1 MTKIIKLNEFE
12 EVNENLTM
20 GEVLFGKV
28 LPFLGEGFIKT
39 LKQKIAAIL
48 MEKIGILE
56 DSKFSIIIQELV
68 DAIPAKDLPGLM
80 TGEKANAE
88 YLAPKLAQACQEYI
102 QRKGL
107 DSLFEPFG
115 IDPNGWLASTV
126 REGIQSEIGQDKLEA
141 FFVSALGGERLLTG
155 ALAKLDPE
163 DKKAVDSALVQ
174 QAAKAYP
181 TQVKNT
187 AVQSK
192 TGSGLGVM
200 DTLSSIWSGLLS
212 GSAK

>member
-1 MTKIIKLNEFE
+1 MTKIVKLEEFQVIDE
-12 EVNENLTM
+12 SLSM
-20 GEVLFGKV
+20 GELLFGKV
-28 LPFLGEGFIKT
+28 LPFMGEGFMKT

-68 DAIPAKDLPGLM
+68 DSIPVKDIPGLM

-88 YLAPKLAQACQEYI
+88 YLAPKLAQAVQEYI

-115 IDPNGWLASTV
+115 IDPNGWMASTI
-126 REGIQSEIGQDKLEA
+126 REGLQSEIGQDRLEA
-141 FFVSALGGERLLTG
+141 FFISALGGEKILSG
-155 ALAKLDPE
+155 ALAKLDPS
-163 DKKAVDSALVQ
+163 DKRAVDSALVQ

-181 TQVKNT
+181 TKKEGSYSSDKG
-187 AVQSK
+187 SK
-192 TGSGLGVM
+192 PGVM
-200 DTLSSIWSGLLS
+200 DTLSAIWGGLLQGTS
-212 GSAK
+212 K

>member
-1 MTKIIKLNEFE
+1 MTKIVKLNEFE

-20 GEVLFGKV
+20 GEILFGKV

-56 DSKFSIIIQELV
+56 NSKFSIIIQELV
-68 DAIPAKDLPGLM
+68 DSIPAKDLPGLI

-126 REGIQSEIGQDKLEA
+126 REGIQSEIGQERLEA
-141 FFVSALGGERLLTG
+141 FFISALGGERLLTG

-163 DKKAVDSALVQ
+163 DRKAVDSALVQ
-174 QAAKAYP
+174 QAAKSYP
-181 TQVKNT
+181 TQIKKESGQGN
-187 AVQSK
+187 S
-192 TGSGLGVM
+192 GSGLGVM

-212 GSAK
+212 GAAK

>member
-1 MTKIIKLNEFE
+1 MSKIVKLNEFE
-12 EVNENLTM
+12 STNENLTM
-20 GEVLFGKV
+20 GELLFGKV
-28 LPFLGEGFIKT
+28 LPFMGEGFIKT

-68 DAIPAKDLPGLM
+68 DAIPAKDIPGLM

-115 IDPNGWLASTV
+115 IDPNGWLASTI
-126 REGIQSEIGQDKLEA
+126 REGLQSEIGQDKLEA
-141 FFVSALGGERLLTG
+141 FFISALGGEKLLTG
-155 ALAKLDPE
+155 ALAKLDPK
-163 DKKAVDSALVQ
+163 DKEAVNSALVQ
-174 QAAKAYP
+174 QAAKMYP
-181 TQVKNT
+181 TK
-187 AVQSK
+187 AEGKGASMPSDK
-192 TGSGLGVM
+192 SGGVM
-200 DTLSSIWSGLLS
+200 DTLSAIWGGFLQ
-212 GSAK
+212 GATK

>member
-1 MTKIIKLNEFE
+1 MTKIVKLDEFNHMNED
-12 EVNENLTM
+12 LSM
-20 GEVLFGKV
+20 GEILFGKV
-28 LPFLGEGFIKT
+28 LPFMGEGFIKT
-39 LKQKIAAIL
+39 LKQKIAATL

-68 DAIPAKDLPGLM
+68 DSIPVKDIPGLI

-126 REGIQSEIGQDKLEA
+126 REGLQSELGQEKIEA
-141 FFVSALGGERLLTG
+141 FFIAALGGEKLLTG
-155 ALAKLDPE
+155 ALSKLDPE
-163 DKKAVDSALVQ
+163 DKRAVDSALVQ
-174 QAAKAYP
+174 QAAKMYP
-181 TQVKNT
+181 TKVNGT
-187 AVQSK
+187 ESK
-192 TGSGLGVM
+192 ESKGGMM
-200 DTLSSIWSGLLS
+200 DTLSSIWSGFLS
-212 GSAK
+212 GASK

>member
-1 MTKIIKLNEFE
+1 MTKIVKLNEFE

-20 GEVLFGKV
+20 GEILFGKV

-68 DAIPAKDLPGLM
+68 DSIPAKDLPGLI

-115 IDPNGWLASTV
+115 INPNGWLASTI
-126 REGIQSEIGQDKLEA
+126 REGIQSEIGQERLEA
-141 FFVSALGGERLLTG
+141 FFISALGGERLLTG

-163 DKKAVDSALVQ
+163 DRKAVDSALVQ
-174 QAAKAYP
+174 QAAKSYP
-181 TQVKNT
+181 TQIKKASGQGN
-187 AVQSK
+187 

-212 GSAK
+212 GAAK

>member
-1 MTKIIKLNEFE
+1 MTKIVKLDEFE
-12 EVNENLTM
+12 HINEELSM
-20 GEVLFGKV
+20 SELLFGKV
-28 LPFLGEGFIKT
+28 LPFMGEGFIKT

-68 DAIPAKDLPGLM
+68 DSIPVKDVPGLI

-115 IDPNGWLASTV
+115 VDPNGWLASTI
-126 REGIQSEIGQDKLEA
+126 REGLQSELGQEKLEA
-141 FFVSALGGERLLTG
+141 FFISALGGERLLTG

-163 DKKAVDSALVQ
+163 DKRAVDSALVQ
-174 QAAKAYP
+174 QAAKMYP
-181 TQVKNT
+181 SEVK
-187 AVQSK
+187 K
-192 TGSGLGVM
+192 GSNPNNAGGGDGM
-200 DTLSSIWSGLLS
+200 MGTLSAIWGGLLS
-212 GSAK
+212 GASK

>member
-1 MTKIIKLNEFE
+1 MTKIVKLDEFE
-12 EVNENLTM
+12 HINEELSM
-20 GEVLFGKV
+20 SEILFGKV
-28 LPFLGEGFIKT
+28 LPFMGEGFIKT

-68 DAIPAKDLPGLM
+68 DAIPVKDIPGLM

-126 REGIQSEIGQDKLEA
+126 REGLQSEIGQERLEA
-141 FFVSALGGERLLTG
+141 FFIAALGGEKLLSG
-155 ALAKLDPE
+155 ALSKLDPE
-163 DKKAVDSALVQ
+163 DKRAVDSALVQ
-174 QAAKAYP
+174 QAAKMYP
-181 TQVKNT
+181 TKVKKES
-187 AVQSK
+187 VPGK
-192 TGSGLGVM
+192 GESGGGMM
-200 DTLSSIWSGLLS
+200 DTLSAIWGGLLS
-212 GSAK
+212 GASK